1 MLPGY
6 LTKWL
11 EAQWADLALVGVI
24 FVATFS
30 SIWALQRIVL
40 RRLTKMADRTP
51 SVLDNRLVSA
61 LRGPARWWALLFS
74 VIFSLRFLERGLAPK
89 PVAHGIGIAVL
100 IILLYSLTLTA
111 SRLLIV
117 FIDHRL
123 RQQASGQEVTT
134 IVANAIRFVVSIPA
148 VLVLLHV
155 FDVNLAP
162 ALTALGVG
170 GIAVSLALQ
179 GTLSDLF
186 SGFYVSMAGMIHK
199 GDYVKLDL
207 GREGWVEDIRW
218 RVTTLR
224 TGANNLIIVPNS
236 KLAGAVVEN
245 FSFPAKPFS
254 VTIPIGVSYS
264 TDIDHMEKVVLEE
277 ALAAVGHVEGLLKDP
292 PPVVRFNPGFGD
304 SSLNFTLVVQV
315 QEYQHQFAITD
326 HIRRRLFKRFQKE
339 KIQIPFPVRT
349 LDVPPGTLARALSQ
363 AAEQSEGGAP
373 PNP

>member
-1 MLPGY
+1 M
-6 LTKWL
+6 
-11 EAQWADLALVGVI
+11 
-24 FVATFS
+24 
-30 SIWALQRIVL
+30 
-40 RRLTKMADRTP
+40 
-51 SVLDNRLVSA
+51 LDNRLVSA

-74 VIFSLRFLERGLAPK
+74 LIFALRFLERGLAPK

-123 RQQASGQEVTT
+123 QQHASGQEVTT

-186 SGFYVSMAGMIHK
+186 SGFYVSMAGMIHN

-264 TDIDHMEKVVLEE
+264 TDIDHLEKVVLEE
-277 ALAAVGHVEGLLKDP
+277 ALASVGEVEGLLKDP
-292 PPVVRFNPGFGD
+292 QPVVRFNPGFGD

-315 QEYQHQFAITD
+315 REYQHQFAITD

-363 AAEQSEGGAP
+363 AAEQSEGGTP
-373 PNP
+373 TNP